1 MIGMNEG
8 KRRSIHSLD
17 GTFLNRITLPFGP
30 TSLQG
35 LQHNYGPLC
44 PSNRIR
50 RRCAWRDGSGGTQ
63 LYLGQSMASSGTMH
77 AVTMPFIPMPIAAKA
92 AAIPLSGAIW
102 EAATPLPATPAA
114 RPWERQ
120 SSTRNQRRI
129 I

>member
-1 MIGMNEG
+1 
-8 KRRSIHSLD
+8 
-17 GTFLNRITLPFGP
+17 
-30 TSLQG
+30 
-35 LQHNYGPLC
+35 
-44 PSNRIR
+44 
-50 RRCAWRDGSGGTQ
+50 
-63 LYLGQSMASSGTMH
+63 MASSGTMN
-77 AVTMPFIPMPIAAKA
+77 AVTMPFIPMPIAPK